1 MASENAA
8 PQPGEPAPGLP
19 PVMPPSSRHIVQMFV
34 VPGVIVGGVVLLGL
48 FCSGAFGWLFGFGQA
63 QTADAYLQRLDDPN
77 TDVRWRA
84 ANDLVQVLKRDDE
97 LASNPDLGFKL
108 AELLTQELDQ
118 ITYDEK
124 SLGDRLAKL
133 SAKEQ
138 EQERQKLK
146 GRRDYVRFLSACLAT
161 MSLPLGVEP
170 LKQMANTQGV
180 DPKPTAQM
188 RRHAVWMLA
197 NLGDNLKRFKG
208 DAAAGYPGLSAAR
221 QEAVLARLQREA
233 EGTTGLRRQLADQTL
248 KYLKDPQH
256 ELGVVAVLA
265 DCAKADD
272 PDLRKFTAF
281 SLTFWT
287 GSPQENQLAE
297 QTLLALSRDDGR
309 GVRIILDEN
318 D

>member
-1 MASENAA
+1 MGAESATPNH
-8 PQPGEPAPGLP
+8 GEPAPGLP

-34 VPGVIVGGVVLLGL
+34 VPGLIVGGVVLLGL
-48 FCSGAFGWLFGFGQA
+48 FCSGAFGWMFGFGHA
-63 QTADAYLQRLDDPN
+63 QTPEAFLQRLDDPN

-97 LASNPDLGFKL
+97 LASNPDLAFKL
-108 AELLTQELDQ
+108 ADLLTQELDQ
-118 ITYDEK
+118 IAFDEK
-124 SLGDRLAKL
+124 TLGERLSKL
-133 SAKEQ
+133 PAQGQ

-161 MSLPLGVEP
+161 MTLPVGVEP
-170 LKQMANTQGV
+170 LKQLATLQSP
-180 DPKPTAQM
+180 DPKPTAQL

-208 DAAAGYPGLSAAR
+208 DPASGYQGLPAAR
-221 QEAVLARLQREA
+221 QEAVLARVQQEA
-233 EGTTGLRRQLADQTL
+233 DGTTGLRRQLAEQTV
-248 KYLKDPQH
+248 KYLKDNRH
-256 ELGVVAVLA
+256 ELGVIAALA
-265 DCAKADD
+265 ECAKADD

-281 SLTFWT
+281 ALTFWN
-287 GSPQENQLAE
+287 GSPRENQLAE

>member
-1 MASENAA
+1 MESESAA
-8 PQPGEPAPGLP
+8 PNNGQPAQGLP

-34 VPGVIVGGVVLLGL
+34 VPGLIVGGVVLLGL
-48 FCSGAFGWLFGFGQA
+48 FCSGAFGWMFGFGHA
-63 QTADAYLQRLDDPN
+63 QTPEAFLQRLDDPN
-77 TDVRWRA
+77 ADVRWRA

-118 ITYDEK
+118 IAFDEK
-124 SLGDRLAKL
+124 SLAERLTRL
-133 SAKEQ
+133 SAREQ

-146 GRRDYVRFLSACLAT
+146 GRRDYVRFLSAALAT
-161 MSLPLGVEP
+161 MTLPVGVEP
-170 LKQMANTQGV
+170 LKRMATMQGA

-208 DAAAGYPGLSAAR
+208 DPAAGYQGLSAQR
-221 QEAVLARLQREA
+221 QEVVIARLQREA
-233 EGTTGLRRQLADQTL
+233 DAATGQRRQLADQAV
-248 KYLKDPQH
+248 KYLKDNRH
-256 ELGVVAVLA
+256 ELGAIAALA
-265 DCAKADD
+265 ECAKADD

-281 SLTFWT
+281 ALTFWD
-287 GSPQENQLAE
+287 GSPNENQLAE
-297 QTLLALSRDDGR
+297 QTLLALSHDDGR
-309 GVRIILDEN
+309 GVRIVLDEN

>member
-1 MASENAA
+1 MEAESATSNS
-8 PQPGEPAPGLP
+8 GEPAKGLP

-34 VPGVIVGGVVLLGL
+34 VPGLIVGGVVLLGL
-48 FCSGAFGWLFGFGQA
+48 FCSGAFGWMFGFGHA
-63 QTADAYLQRLDDPN
+63 QTPEAFLQRLDDPN

-108 AELLTQELDQ
+108 ADLLTQELDQ
-118 ITYDEK
+118 IAFDEK
-124 SLGDRLAKL
+124 SLAERLAKL
-133 SAKEQ
+133 SAKDQ

-161 MSLPLGVEP
+161 MTLPIGVEP
-170 LKQMANTQGV
+170 LKRMATQAGA

-208 DAAAGYPGLSAAR
+208 DPETSYKGLSAAR
-221 QEAVLARLQREA
+221 QEAVQARVRQEA
-233 EGTTGLRRQLADQTL
+233 DSATGLRRQLAEQTV
-248 KYLKDPQH
+248 KYLKDSQF
-256 ELGVVAVLA
+256 ELGVIAALA
-265 DCAKADD
+265 ECAQADD

-281 SLTFWT
+281 ALTFWM
-287 GSPQENQLAE
+287 GSPQENQQAE

-309 GVRIILDEN
+309 GVRIVLDKN